1 MCQLRLSRLAALLL
15 LVLPLTSACLE
26 PGSDIKVKS
35 LKFSGN
41 QAVSDGQLRGVL
53 ATAVSSRLPWGE
65 KQYFDRRQFE
75 ADLKRIVAFYH
86 DRGYPDAKI
95 KSFDA
100 KLSEDQKSINLRV
113 DIEEGEPMRVER
125 VTLEGFEVLPEAH
138 KKELEARLPLRAG
151 NPLDRGLV
159 QSSREAAVDELKDH
173 GYPTA
178 KVTVE
183 ETPGGSERQRNVKYS
198 AEPGPLAYVSSV
210 AIAGTASVSDRIVRR
225 QLTYRRGQL
234 FEQSKLRESQRNLYS
249 LELFNF
255 VNVEALTA
263 EASKKDGDGNQS
275 GAIEIPTRVTV
286 TEGKHRKVNFAVGY
300 GSEEH
305 ARAEIDWRHVNF
317 FGGARTAGVLARYS
331 DLDRGVKLNFK
342 QPYFFSPRY
351 SFGLTGQSWFTTEP
365 AFDLTTVGGRATITR
380 EFRRARTPVIGAR
393 ASTSLSLTYAN
404 EWEEY
409 TISNEALTDPTFRDE
424 LIALGLDPRCG
435 RGPRCFR
442 GAGQVSSLFIDAG
455 RNTTENLLDAKKGYV
470 AIAHVETAGGWLG
483 GDFDYREMT
492 LEGRVYKTIA
502 GRAVIAV
509 RARAGTIAST
519 AALEGPDGVPIVD
532 EPVPFYKRYF
542 LGGATSLRGW
552 GRFEVSPLSAS
563 GLPIGGQ
570 SFTNFSTELRVPI
583 VGNLSGVLFLDG
595 GNVWRSPWD
604 FHVNELR
611 YDLGPGLRY
620 NTPIGPI
627 RVDFGFQLNPIPG
640 LLVNGVPQTRAMRVH
655 FSIGQAF

>member
-1 MCQLRLSRLAALLL
+1 MCQLRMSRLAALL
-15 LVLPLTSACLE
+15 VFVALTSACLE
-26 PGSDIKVKS
+26 PGSDIEVKS
-35 LKFSGN
+35 LKFTGHK
-41 QAVSDGQLRGVL
+41 AVSDGQLRGVL
-53 ATAVSSRLPWGE
+53 ATSVSSRLAWGD

-75 ADLKRIVAFYH
+75 ADLKRVVAFYH

-95 KSFDA
+95 KSFDT
-100 KLSEDQKSINLRV
+100 KLSPDQKSISIRIDV
-113 DIEEGEPMRVER
+113 EEGEPMRVER

-138 KKELEARLPLRAG
+138 KKELEARLPLQPG
-151 NPLDRGLV
+151 KPLDRGLV
-159 QSSREAAVDELKDH
+159 QSSREAAIDELKDH
-173 GYPTA
+173 GYPTP
-178 KVTVE
+178 KVAVE
-183 ETPGGSERQRNVKYS
+183 ETAGSSERQRLVKYS
-198 AEPGPLAYVSSV
+198 AEPGPLAYVGSV
-210 AIAGTASVSDRIVRR
+210 AISGTSSVSERIVRR

-255 VNVEALTA
+255 VNVEALPA
-263 EASKKDGDGNQS
+263 EATKKDGDGNPAS
-275 GAIEIPTRVTV
+275 ALEIPTRVTI
-286 TEGKHRKVNFAVGY
+286 TEGKHRKVNFAFGY

-351 SFGLTGQSWFTTEP
+351 SFGLTGQSWFNSEP
-365 AFDLTTVGGRATITR
+365 AFELTTIGGRATVTR

-393 ASTSLSLTYAN
+393 HSSSLSLTYAN
-404 EWEEY
+404 EWEDY
-409 TISNEALTDPTFRDE
+409 TISNEALLDPTFRDE

-442 GAGQVSSLFIDAG
+442 GAGQVSSLFIDGG

-470 AIAHVETAGGWLG
+470 AIAHLETAGGWLG
-483 GDFDYREMT
+483 GDFDYRELT
-492 LEGRVYKTIA
+492 LEGRVYKKIA
-502 GRAVIAV
+502 SRAVVAL
-509 RARAGTIAST
+509 RARSGTIAST
-519 AALEGPDGVPIVD
+519 AVLEGPEGVPLVD

-552 GRFEVSPLSAS
+552 GRYEVSPLSAS

-570 SFTNFSTELRVPI
+570 SFASFSTEVRVSI

-595 GNVWRSPWD
+595 GNVWRDPWE
-604 FHVNELR
+604 FHLNELR

-640 LLVNGVPQTRAMRVH
+640 LLVNGEEQKRPFRVH

>member
-1 MCQLRLSRLAALLL
+1 MCQLRLSRLAALLVFL
-15 LVLPLTSACLE
+15 AMASACLE
-26 PGSDIKVKS
+26 PGSDIQVKS
-35 LKFSGN
+35 LKFAGN
-41 QAVSDGQLRGVL
+41 KAVSDGQLRGVL
-53 ATAVSSRLPWGE
+53 ATAVSSHLPWGD

-100 KLSEDQKSINLRV
+100 KLSSDQKSVNIRIDV
-113 DIEEGEPMRVER
+113 EEGEPMRVER
-125 VTLEGFEVLPEAH
+125 VILDGFDLLPEAH
-138 KKELEARLPLRAG
+138 KKELEARLPLQAG
-151 NPLDRGLV
+151 HALDRGQV
-159 QSSREAAVDELKDH
+159 QAAREAAIDELKDH
-173 GYPTA
+173 GYPA
-178 KVTVE
+178 PKVAVE
-183 ETPGGSERQRNVKYS
+183 ETPGSSERQRVVRYS
-198 AEPGPLAYVSSV
+198 AEPGRLAYVGS
-210 AIAGTASVSDRIVRR
+210 IDIQGTASVSDRIVRR
-225 QLTYRRGQL
+225 QLTYRPGQL
-234 FEQSKLRESQRNLYS
+234 FQQSKLRDSQRNLYS

-255 VNVEALTA
+255 VNVEGLTA
-263 EASKKDGDGNQS
+263 EATNKDGDGDQS
-275 GAIEIPTRVTV
+275 AIQIPTRVTV

-305 ARAEIDWRHVNF
+305 ARGEIDWRHVNF

-351 SFGLTGQSWFTTEP
+351 SFGLSGQSWFSTEP
-365 AFDLTTVGGRATITR
+365 AFDLTTIGGRATVTR
-380 EFRRARTPVIGAR
+380 EFRRARTPMIGAR

-404 EWEEY
+404 EWEDY

-435 RGPRCFR
+435 RGPRCFQ
-442 GAGQVSSLFIDAG
+442 GAGQVSSLFLDAG

-470 AIAHVETAGGWLG
+470 AIAHLESAGGWLG
-483 GDFDYREMT
+483 GDFDYRELT
-492 LEGRVYKTIA
+492 LEGRFYKTIA
-502 GRAVIAV
+502 GRAVVAV
-509 RARAGTIAST
+509 RARSGTLAST
-519 AALEGPDGVPIVD
+519 AVVEGPEGVPLFD

-570 SFTNFSTELRVPI
+570 SFASFSTEVRVPI

-595 GNVWRSPWD
+595 GNVWRDPWE
-604 FHVNELR
+604 FHLNELR
-611 YDLGPGLRY
+611 YDAGPGLRY